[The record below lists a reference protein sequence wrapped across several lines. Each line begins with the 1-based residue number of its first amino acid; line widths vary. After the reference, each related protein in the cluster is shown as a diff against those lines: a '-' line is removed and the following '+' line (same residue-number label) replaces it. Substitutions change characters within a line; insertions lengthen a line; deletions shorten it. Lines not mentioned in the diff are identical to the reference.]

1 MSLDNDIA
9 RLSRVPLFQELNT
22 VQVRFLAF
30 SAMHREPRVGEAL
43 FHEGAEA
50 FSGFVVANGEI
61 TLSRGEGEAK
71 QDLATCEPGC
81 LIGELALFVEMR
93 RPATATAT
101 LPTDVIEINRALMAR
116 MLDEFPELA
125 IRLRA
130 FLAGRLT
137 ATVSE
142 LRKVG
147 QAMNRIGEGQSRFAT
162 E

>member
-1 MSLDNDIA
+1 MSLDSDIA

-22 VQVRFLAF
+22 VQVRLLAF
-30 SAMHREPRVGEAL
+30 SSVHRELTAGEAL

-61 TLSRGEGEAK
+61 VLLRGEGEAK
-71 QDLATCEPGC
+71 QKVATCEPGS
-81 LIGELALFVEMR
+81 LIGELALFAEMR
-93 RPATATAT
+93 RPATAIAT
-101 LPTDVIEINRALMAR
+101 RPTDVIEINRALMAR
-116 MLDEFPELA
+116 MLNEFPELA

-142 LRKVG
+142 LGRVA
-147 QAMNRIGEGQSRFAT
+147 QALNRIGA
-162 E
+162 